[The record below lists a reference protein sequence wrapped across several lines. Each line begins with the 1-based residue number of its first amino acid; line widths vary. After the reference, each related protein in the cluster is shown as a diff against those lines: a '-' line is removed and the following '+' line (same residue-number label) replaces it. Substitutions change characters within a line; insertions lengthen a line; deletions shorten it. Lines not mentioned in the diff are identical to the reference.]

1 MMVSILS
8 LLVWLLC
15 SVRTKGFVETSLP
28 VTALTLS
35 NGLSNSIQSNTAFV
49 QRPTYATTAPVM
61 HMMPM
66 PVWPYIGCTGHC
78 GGGPLGLFLA
88 LALCGAGLPL
98 SEDVL
103 LIGLAPRFVGAASMP
118 LRSKLLYILAA
129 VGGAAAADTLTVG
142 IGRALR
148 VNVGVLGEQAPGFLQ
163 RMLSAVRKQLVVESK
178 RDNARLTEQIETR
191 LRAATINLGEELR
204 ALVGIYDSGNEDVTN
219 DKDRSSASGAL
230 STWER
235 LEASNTW
242 LRRITCN
249 TRTSLAAWGQTSVAL
264 TKIVA
269 SRRRSQSSSQTR
281 KTNKKRS
288 AAATVTPV
296 SNTDS
301 RFAGID
307 NRLALG
313 QRWPLALL
321 SGFSADPQ
329 LDYGQYFIGAAYAA
343 GTVTLPVQ
351 LVLGA
356 ALQDWSRIL
365 CYVMIAIAQL
375 CRYGPIWA
383 TVFVA
388 IADTVKIEIES
399 AKKKKKKKK

>member
-1 MMVSILS
+1 MVSILS

-15 SVRTKGFVETSLP
+15 SVRTNGFIETLVP
-28 VTALTLS
+28 ATAVTLS
-35 NGLSNSIQSNTAFV
+35 NGLPNTIQSNTAFV
-49 QRPTYATTAPVM
+49 RRPTFATTAM
-61 HMMPM
+61 NMMPM
-66 PVWPYIGCTGHC
+66 PVWPYIGCTGYC

-103 LIGLAPRFVGAASMP
+103 LIGLAPRIFVGAPSMP
-118 LRSKLLYILAA
+118 LRSKLLYVLAA
-129 VGGAAAADTLTVG
+129 VGGTAAADTLTVG

-148 VNVGVLGEQAPGFLQ
+148 VNAGMLGEQAPGFLQ
-163 RMLSAVRKQLVVESK
+163 RMLFAIRKQLVVESK

-191 LRAATINLGEELR
+191 LRAATINLGEQLR
-204 ALVGIYDSGNEDVTN
+204 ALVGIDDSENEDVTN
-219 DKDRSSASGAL
+219 NKDAS
-230 STWER
+230 T
-235 LEASNTW
+235 
-242 LRRITCN
+242 
-249 TRTSLAAWGQTSVAL
+249 L

-269 SRRRSQSSSQTR
+269 SRRRFQSSSQTH
-281 KTNKKRS
+281 KINKKRS
-288 AAATVTPV
+288 AAASLPWVSPV
-296 SNTDS
+296 STTDS

-329 LDYGQYFIGAAYAA
+329 LDYGQYFMGAALAA

-365 CYVMIAIAQL
+365 CYVVIAIAQL

-388 IADTVKIEIES
+388 IADTVKIEIKA
-399 AKKKKKKKK
+399 AKKKKK

>member
-15 SVRTKGFVETSLP
+15 SVRTNGFVETLVP
-28 VTALTLS
+28 ATAVTLS
-35 NGLSNSIQSNTAFV
+35 NGLPNTIQSNTAFV
-49 QRPTYATTAPVM
+49 RRPTFATTAM
-61 HMMPM
+61 NMMPM
-66 PVWPYIGCTGHC
+66 PVWPYIGCTGYC

-103 LIGLAPRFVGAASMP
+103 LIGLAPRIFVGAPSMP
-118 LRSKLLYILAA
+118 LRSKLLYVLAA
-129 VGGAAAADTLTVG
+129 VGGTAAADTLTVG

-148 VNVGVLGEQAPGFLQ
+148 VNAGMLGEQAPGFLQ
-163 RMLSAVRKQLVVESK
+163 RMLFAIRKQLVVESK

-191 LRAATINLGEELR
+191 LRAATINLGEQLR
-204 ALVGIYDSGNEDVTN
+204 ALMGIDDSENEDVTN
-219 DKDRSSASGAL
+219 NKDASGAL
-230 STWER
+230 STWQR

-249 TRTSLAAWGQTSVAL
+249 TRTSLAAWGQTSVTL

-269 SRRRSQSSSQTR
+269 SRRRFQSSSQTH
-281 KTNKKRS
+281 KINKKRS
-288 AAATVTPV
+288 AATSLPSVSPV
-296 SNTDS
+296 STTDS

-329 LDYGQYFIGAAYAA
+329 LDYGQYFMGAALAA

-365 CYVMIAIAQL
+365 CYVVIAIAQL

-388 IADTVKIEIES
+388 IADTVKIEIKA
-399 AKKKKKKKK
+399 AKKKKK

>member
-1 MMVSILS
+1 MMVSILP

-15 SVRTKGFVETSLP
+15 SVRTNGFVDTLAP
-28 VTALTLS
+28 ITAVSLS
-35 NGLSNSIQSNTAFV
+35 NGLPNAIQSNTAFV
-49 QRPTYATTAPVM
+49 RRPTYTTTALPAM
-61 HMMPM
+61 NIMPM
-66 PVWPYIGCTGHC
+66 PVWPYIGCEGTC
-78 GGGPLGLFLA
+78 GGGPLGLFVS

-103 LIGLAPRFVGAASMP
+103 LIGLAPRFFGADASMP
-118 LRSKLLYILAA
+118 LHSKLLYVLAA

-148 VNVGVLGEQAPGFLQ
+148 VNAGVLGEQAPSFLQ

-191 LRAATINLGEELR
+191 LRAATINLGGQLR
-204 ALVGIYDSGNEDVTN
+204 ALVGIYDSGKEDGIN
-219 DKDRSSASGAL
+219 DKDRSSTSGAL
-230 STWER
+230 STWQR
-235 LEASNTW
+235 LDASNTW

-249 TRTSLAAWGQTSVAL
+249 TRTSLAAFGQTSVAL

-269 SRRRSQSSSQTR
+269 SRRRSQSSPQTR

-288 AAATVTPV
+288 TPVTVSPV

-307 NRLALG
+307 NRLAVG

-329 LDYGQYFIGAAYAA
+329 LDYGQYFMGAALAA

-365 CYVMIAIAQL
+365 CYFVIAIAQL
-375 CRYGPIWA
+375 CRYGPVWA
-383 TVFVA
+383 TIFVA
-388 IADTVKIEIES
+388 IADTVKIEIEA
-399 AKKKKKKKK
+399 AKKKKKK

>member
-1 MMVSILS
+1 MVSILS

-15 SVRTKGFVETSLP
+15 SVRTNGFVETLVP
-28 VTALTLS
+28 ATAVTLS
-35 NGLSNSIQSNTAFV
+35 NGLPNTIQSNTAFV
-49 QRPTYATTAPVM
+49 RRPTFATTAM
-61 HMMPM
+61 NMMPM
-66 PVWPYIGCTGHC
+66 PVWPYIGCTGYC

-103 LIGLAPRFVGAASMP
+103 LIGLAPRIFVGAPSMP
-118 LRSKLLYILAA
+118 LRSKLLYVLAA
-129 VGGAAAADTLTVG
+129 VGGTAAADTLTVG

-148 VNVGVLGEQAPGFLQ
+148 VNAGMLGEQAPGFLQ
-163 RMLSAVRKQLVVESK
+163 RMLFAIRKQLVVESK

-191 LRAATINLGEELR
+191 LRAATINLGEQLR
-204 ALVGIYDSGNEDVTN
+204 ALVGIDDSENEDFTN
-219 DKDRSSASGAL
+219 NKDASGAL
-230 STWER
+230 STWQR

-249 TRTSLAAWGQTSVAL
+249 TRTSLAAWGQTSVTL

-269 SRRRSQSSSQTR
+269 SRRRFQSSSQTH
-281 KTNKKRS
+281 KINKKRS
-288 AAATVTPV
+288 AAASLPWVSPV
-296 SNTDS
+296 STTDS

-329 LDYGQYFIGAAYAA
+329 LDYGQYFMGAALAA

-365 CYVMIAIAQL
+365 CYVVIAIAQL

-388 IADTVKIEIES
+388 IADTVKIEIKA
-399 AKKKKKKKK
+399 AKKKKK

>member
-1 MMVSILS
+1 
-8 LLVWLLC
+8 
-15 SVRTKGFVETSLP
+15 
-28 VTALTLS
+28 
-35 NGLSNSIQSNTAFV
+35 
-49 QRPTYATTAPVM
+49 
-61 HMMPM
+61 MMPM
-66 PVWPYIGCTGHC
+66 PVWPYIGCTGYC

-103 LIGLAPRFVGAASMP
+103 LIGLAPRIFVGAPSMP
-118 LRSKLLYILAA
+118 LRSKLLYVLAA
-129 VGGAAAADTLTVG
+129 VGGTAAADTLTVG

-148 VNVGVLGEQAPGFLQ
+148 VNAGMLGEQAPGFLQ
-163 RMLSAVRKQLVVESK
+163 RMLFAIRKQLVVESK

-191 LRAATINLGEELR
+191 LRAATINLGEQLR
-204 ALVGIYDSGNEDVTN
+204 ALVGIDDSENEDVTN
-219 DKDRSSASGAL
+219 NKDASGAL
-230 STWER
+230 STWQR

-249 TRTSLAAWGQTSVAL
+249 TRTSLAAWGQTSVTL

-269 SRRRSQSSSQTR
+269 SRRRFQSSSQTH
-281 KTNKKRS
+281 KINKKRS
-288 AAATVTPV
+288 AATSLPSVSPV
-296 SNTDS
+296 STTDS

-329 LDYGQYFIGAAYAA
+329 LDYGQYFMGAALAA

-365 CYVMIAIAQL
+365 CYVVIAIAQL

-388 IADTVKIEIES
+388 IADTVKIEIKA
-399 AKKKKKKKK
+399 AKKKKK

>member
-1 MMVSILS
+1 MMLSIFS
-8 LLVWLLC
+8 LLVWMLC
-15 SVRTKGFVETSLP
+15 SVRTNGFIEILVPATT
-28 VTALTLS
+28 VTLS
-35 NGLSNSIQSNTAFV
+35 NGLPNIIQSNNAFV
-49 QRPTYATTAPVM
+49 RRPTYATTASAM
-61 HMMPM
+61 NMMPM
-66 PVWPYIGCTGHC
+66 PVWPYIGCSGHC
-78 GGGPLGLFLA
+78 GGGPLGLFSA

-103 LIGLAPRFVGAASMP
+103 LIGLAPRFFGATSMS
-118 LRSKLLYILAA
+118 LRSKLLYFLAA
-129 VGGAAAADTLTVG
+129 VGGVAAADTLTVG

-148 VNVGVLGEQAPGFLQ
+148 VNAGVLGEQAPNFLQ

-178 RDNARLTEQIETR
+178 RDNARLTEQIKTR
-191 LRAATINLGEELR
+191 LRAATINLGEQLR
-204 ALVGIYDSGNEDVTN
+204 TLVGIDDSRNDDAYN
-219 DKDRSSASGAL
+219 DKDRSSTSGAL
-230 STWER
+230 STWQR

-269 SRRRSQSSSQTR
+269 SRRRSQSSPQTR

-288 AAATVTPV
+288 TPATVSPV

-329 LDYGQYFIGAAYAA
+329 LDYRQYFMGAALAA

-356 ALQDWSRIL
+356 ALQDWSRRL
-365 CYVMIAIAQL
+365 CYVVIAIAQL

-383 TVFVA
+383 TIFAA
-388 IADTVKIEIES
+388 IADTVKTEIEA
-399 AKKKKKKKK
+399 AKKKKK